1 MSDNHDFDAQ
11 IDDVVERYLQFLRGQ
26 GPEPDLAPLTPP
38 QRRVVRNRLD
48 IVDALADR
56 GPAVPPL
63 HQDPV
68 AMRLGL
74 VPDTRPSPGSGGADP
89 TGSQAPEPTA
99 APDPIRHVLEELEAA
114 FGGDVCVDW
123 SPQWAPVMT
132 RAAVPLA
139 QCSALGQNMALFLTD
154 ETDWANEPVQLA
166 SFLLHNP
173 AMSAVALV
181 TRDAT
186 RAAIFSAAACNL
198 SIDPVR
204 GWLEPGAFVVTDSF
218 DLILR
223 HYFEQRLP
231 RWDRVAGLT
240 EILESGDITAGA
252 LELVTEE
259 IAAELRTRP
268 RLEYKRRALEVLE
281 TLDPAALSAL
291 IVAVQAGT
299 LSDIALVDQASA
311 LAETT
316 P

>member
-1 MSDNHDFDAQ
+1 MSDTHDFDAQ
-11 IDDVVERYLQFLRGQ
+11 IDDLVERYLQFLRGK
-26 GPEPDLAPLTPP
+26 GPEPDLGHLTSP
-38 QRRVVRNRLD
+38 QRRAVRKRLN

-74 VPDTRPSPGSGGADP
+74 VPDSRPSSGSGGTGPPSRP
-89 TGSQAPEPTA
+89 TPGPTV
-99 APDPIRHVLEELEAA
+99 APDPIRHVLDELEAA
-114 FGGDVCVDW
+114 FGGEVRVDW
-123 SPQWAPVMT
+123 SPRWTPWTT

-139 QCSALGQNMALFLTD
+139 QCSALGQNMALFVTD
-154 ETDWANEPVQLA
+154 VTDWANEPVQLA

-173 AMSAVALV
+173 AMSAVTLV
-181 TRDAT
+181 SRDAT
-186 RAAIFSAAACNL
+186 RAAIYSPAACNL

-240 EILESGDITAGA
+240 EILEAGDITASA
-252 LELVTEE
+252 LESVTEE
-259 IAAELRTRP
+259 IAVELRTRP
-268 RLEYKRRALEVLE
+268 RLVHKRRALEVLE
-281 TLDPAALSAL
+281 LVDPSALSAL
-291 IVAVQAGT
+291 IVGVQAGT
-299 LSDIALVDQASA
+299 LTDTDLVDRVSA
-311 LAETT
+311 LAEAT